1 MQLLVKVVAFLFL
14 TVMIYLFLKFNI
26 MENIYISDKIEIG
39 YDSREKEF
47 TVSLY
52 DLYGHYIDSTKLD
65 RDDMKALYESL
76 DKEKMFF
83 NLEF

>member
-1 MQLLVKVVAFLFL
+1 
-14 TVMIYLFLKFNI
+14 

-52 DLYGHYIDSTKLD
+52 DLHGHYIDSTKLD

-76 DKEKMFF
+76 DKIKDVF
-83 NLEF
+83 

>member
-1 MQLLVKVVAFLFL
+1 
-14 TVMIYLFLKFNI
+14 

-65 RDDMKALYESL
+65 RDDMKALYDFL
-76 DKEKMFF
+76 DKIKDVF
-83 NLEF
+83 

>member
-1 MQLLVKVVAFLFL
+1 
-14 TVMIYLFLKFNI
+14 

-39 YDSREKEF
+39 YDSYEREF

-76 DKEKMFF
+76 DRIKDMF
-83 NLEF
+83 

>member
-14 TVMIYLFLKFNI
+14 AVMIYLFLKFNI

-39 YDSREKEF
+39 YDSREREF

-76 DKEKMFF
+76 DKVKDVF
-83 NLEF
+83 

>member
-1 MQLLVKVVAFLFL
+1 
-14 TVMIYLFLKFNI
+14 

-39 YDSREKEF
+39 YDSHEREF

-76 DKEKMFF
+76 DKVKDVF
-83 NLEF
+83 

>member
-1 MQLLVKVVAFLFL
+1 MV
-14 TVMIYLFLKFNI
+14 YLFLKFNI
-26 MENIYISDKIEIG
+26 MENIYISDKIEIE
-39 YDSREKEF
+39 YDSREREF

-76 DKEKMFF
+76 DRIKDVF
-83 NLEF
+83 

>member
-14 TVMIYLFLKFNI
+14 EVMIYLFLKFNI

-39 YDSREKEF
+39 YDSREREF

-76 DKEKMFF
+76 DKVKDVF
-83 NLEF
+83 

>member
-1 MQLLVKVVAFLFL
+1 
-14 TVMIYLFLKFNI
+14 
-26 MENIYISDKIEIG
+26 MENIYISDKIEIE

-65 RDDMKALYESL
+65 KDDMKALYEWL
-76 DKEKMFF
+76 NEIKDVF
-83 NLEF
+83 

>member
-39 YDSREKEF
+39 YDSREREF

-76 DKEKMFF
+76 DKIKDVF
-83 NLEF
+83 

>member
-1 MQLLVKVVAFLFL
+1 MQLLVKVVTFLFL
-14 TVMIYLFLKFNI
+14 AVMIYLFLKFNI

-39 YDSREKEF
+39 YDSREREF

-76 DKEKMFF
+76 DKVKDVF
-83 NLEF
+83 